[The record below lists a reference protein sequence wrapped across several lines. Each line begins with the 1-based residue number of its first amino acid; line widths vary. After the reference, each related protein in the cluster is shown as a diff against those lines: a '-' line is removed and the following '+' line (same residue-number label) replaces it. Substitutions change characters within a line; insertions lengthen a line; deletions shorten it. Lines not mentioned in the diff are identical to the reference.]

1 MAKVKKEV
9 LKLDELPKTKNQLKF
24 LKLLSNG
31 EKTSEQLV
39 VDAVA
44 LLYEKELP
52 NIEKMISDAAGAE

>member
-9 LKLDELPKTKNQLKF
+9 IKLDELPKTKNQLKF